1 MLIDV
6 INCEEVNMRYQR
18 SYLKSKELTKDNIN
32 NKLTGV
38 CGGIARHYD
47 LPSWGVRIAAVVS
60 LFTFPVVTA
69 VAYITASILL
79 PNRH

>member
-1 MLIDV
+1 
-6 INCEEVNMRYQR
+6 MRYQR
-18 SYLKSKELTKDNIN
+18 SYVNGKTLSKDNIN

-47 LPSWGVRIAAVVS
+47 LPSWGVRIAAIVS

-79 PNRH
+79 PSRY